1 MGLST
6 QDKTMDVMYETLTAG
21 LPRLGLELEKQ
32 TRKTLCAFGQAVVDQ
47 NQVMN
52 LTAIT
57 EPEQVAKLHLL
68 DSLSL
73 LTLTDLR
80 GKRMI
85 DVGCGAGFPG
95 VPVKIACPEV
105 ELTLLDSLGKR
116 MHWLEGCLPALGVE
130 AACVTARAEEAVAER
145 REQYDV
151 ATSRAVARLNILL
164 ELTAPYVKVG
174 GTVLAMKGTAAQEEL
189 EEAKNAIRRLGLKLE
204 RIAEFPVD
212 GTAHTVIVLRK
223 IAPTPPQYPRRY
235 AKIKQAPL

>member
-1 MGLST
+1 MSAMLTALS
-6 QDKTMDVMYETLTAG
+6 AG
-21 LPRLGLELEKQ
+21 LPRLGLDLPAERQ
-32 TRKTLCAFGQAVVDQ
+32 TALCAFGEAVVRQ
-47 NQVMN
+47 NEVMN

-68 DSLSL
+68 DSISL
-73 LTLTDLR
+73 LTLMDLR

-105 ELTLLDSLGKR
+105 KLTLLDSLGKR
-116 MHWLEGCLPALGVE
+116 MNWLEQILPQLGVE
-130 AACVTARAEEAVAER
+130 AECVTARAEEAVQNR

-174 GTVLAMKGTAAQEEL
+174 GTVLAMKGTATQEEL
-189 EEAKNAIRRLGLKLE
+189 AEAKNAIKRLGLQLE
-204 RIAEFPVD
+204 RVAEFPVD

-223 IAPTPPQYPRRY
+223 VSPTPPQYPRRY
-235 AKIKQAPL
+235 AKIKQSPL

>member
-1 MGLST
+1 MPMLKTLTEGLPQLGLSL
-6 QDKTMDVMYETLTAG
+6 TLQQ
-21 LPRLGLELEKQ
+21 RQ
-32 TRKTLCAFGQAVVDQ
+32 QLCAFGEAVVEQ
-47 NQVMN
+47 NKVMN

-57 EPEQVAKLHLL
+57 QPEQVAKLHLL

-73 LTLTDLR
+73 LTVEQLQ
-80 GKRMI
+80 GKRII

-95 VPVKIACPEV
+95 VPVKIACPEA

-116 MHWLEGCLPALGVE
+116 MAWLERTLPQLGVD
-130 AACVTARAEEAVAER
+130 ARCVTARAEEAVAAC

-174 GTVLAMKGTAAQEEL
+174 GCVLAMKGTAAPEEL
-189 EEAKNAIRRLGLKLE
+189 AEAKNAIRRLGLKLE
-204 RIAEFPVD
+204 RTVEFPVD

-223 IAPTPPQYPRRY
+223 VAPTPPQYPRRY

>member
-1 MGLST
+1 MSIMYDTLSAGLS
-6 QDKTMDVMYETLTAG
+6 
-21 LPRLGLELEKQ
+21 RLGLELEEKIRQ
-32 TRKTLCAFGQAVVDQ
+32 TLCDFGQAVVAQ

-73 LTLTDLR
+73 LTLGDLR
-80 GKRMI
+80 RKRMI

-116 MHWLEGCLPALGVE
+116 MYWLEGCLAKLGVE
-130 AACVTARAEEAVAER
+130 AECVTARAEEAVVDR

-174 GTVLAMKGTAAQEEL
+174 GAVLAMKGIAAREEL

-235 AKIKQAPL
+235 AKIKQTPL